1 MLINEVLVIMK
12 RSLADVSVGNV
23 EKKKLKSSTTVLDKV
38 VNAIRGLKSPSGSS
52 TKAIISYILKEEGQT
67 NENAIKKACKN
78 GVIKGHL
85 EQLKASYLV
94 KGENYESTEEKV
106 EILERYDDEDD
117 APITSSSTQRVV
129 EERDQVTISYT
140 GCLESTRKQFDA
152 GKSFTFQVKAGDV
165 IKGMDQGVLGMKVGS
180 RRKLLIPSSLG
191 YGKRGSKPDI
201 PPDAALIFDIK
212 LLKIHS

>member
-1 MLINEVLVIMK
+1 MV
-12 RSLADVSVGNV
+12 
-23 EKKKLKSSTTVLDKV
+23 
-38 VNAIRGLKSPSGSS
+38 
-52 TKAIISYILKEEGQT
+52 Q
-67 NENAIKKACKN
+67 
-78 GVIKGHL
+78 
-85 EQLKASYLV
+85 QKASYLV
-94 KGENYESTEEKV
+94 TGETYESTEEKV
-106 EILERYDDEDD
+106 TILEQCD
-117 APITSSSTQRVV
+117 AAAVKGENCKSHQVV

-140 GCLESTRKQFDA
+140 GCLESTKKQFDA

-165 IKGMDQGVLGMKVGS
+165 IKGMDQGVLGMKVGE